1 MDSISRVFK
10 SGPSVGISGA
20 ARRRNPW
27 LVCWVCL
34 FAGLCGAAVQAQTE
48 AREDSYFKV
57 HEARSL
63 LVDGV
68 YRVSAQVD
76 YQLGDQ
82 ALEALLHGVPLV
94 LELQIQVLQQRE
106 WLWSETVAQLR
117 QRYQLRY
124 HALSQRYLVL
134 SFNTGVQQSF
144 NRLGEAL
151 HAIGTLYDLP
161 LIDARLLAT
170 GGHYQVRLR
179 ADLDIEELP
188 TPIRLW
194 AYLSSGW
201 GVNSEWYTWPLEP

>member
-1 MDSISRVFK
+1 MASITRASTN
-10 SGPSVGISGA
+10 GISTVALPHGGHG
-20 ARRRNPW
+20 RW
-27 LVCWVCL
+27 
-34 FAGLCGAAVQAQTE
+34 AGLLLCLLLCLAATTVRADTV
-48 AREDSYFKV
+48 RDSSFEV
-57 HEARSL
+57 REARSL

-76 YQLGDQ
+76 YRLGDQ
-82 ALEALLHGVPLV
+82 ALEALRHGVPLV
-94 LELQIQVLQQRE
+94 LEIRIQVYRQRE
-106 WLWSETVAQLR
+106 WLWNEQVAQLR

-144 NRLGEAL
+144 QRLDDAL
-151 HAIGTLYDLP
+151 HSVGMLYDLP
-161 LIDARLLAT
+161 LLDARLLAED
-170 GGHYQVRLR
+170 GRYELRLR

-201 GVNSEWYTWPLEP
+201 AVTSDWYTWPLEP

>member
-1 MDSISRVFK
+1 MVSITLRYANLDKEMVRQGAGRHCGWLLCLLACLWGASLPARSEVPADSNFQVR
-10 SGPSVGISGA
+10 
-20 ARRRNPW
+20 
-27 LVCWVCL
+27 
-34 FAGLCGAAVQAQTE
+34 
-48 AREDSYFKV
+48 
-57 HEARSL
+57 EARSL

-76 YQLGDQ
+76 YELGEQ
-82 ALEALLHGVPLV
+82 ALEALMHGVPLV
-94 LELQIQVLQQRE
+94 LELKLQVLQERE
-106 WLWSETVAQLR
+106 WLWSAVVAELL

-124 HALSQRYLVL
+124 HALSRRYLVL

-144 NRLGEAL
+144 TNLDDAL
-151 HAIGTLYDLP
+151 HAIGTIYDLP
-161 LIDARLLAT
+161 LLDARLLEPD
-170 GGHYQVRLR
+170 GRYEIRLR